1 MTSSKSPNGINCWIR
16 RQHCPCGEQKCYIRL
31 KEEKNEEILSDFSNV
46 DLAPPYIG
54 QKFRTDDD
62 AFEYYTNFAKKNGF
76 AIRRESSKSNVDVG
90 VYIRLL
96 VCYRSGS
103 LRIRRSAKPDSQ
115 RGRKS
120 SVCGCM
126 ARMYIVKEVFGGI
139 PQWCVKKFSNSHNH
153 ELLQDDQLRL
163 LPAYRKIPDVYQ
175 ERILSLSRYGC
186 SVSHIMKVMQSE
198 RGKESGQL
206 PFLDRDVRNFLQSSK
221 KIDRE
226 NDLSELL
233 NMCKAAK
240 VKDVNF
246 FYDFTM
252 DDNAKVSSI
261 AWSYGDSFRAYKVF
275 GDLVVCD
282 ATYHEI
288 TYNRLLVVWMGID
301 NHGKTILFGCALLRD
316 ETSRSFKWAL
326 QAFLRF
332 MQGRFPPV
340 IVTDVD
346 FGLKEAISSVLP
358 NTKHVFGLWHIVSKL
373 PSWFSYPLGPRYDEF
388 KSEFDRLY
396 SLVSRKDFESQWN
409 QMLTHFGLVSNKHVS
424 LLFSHRTSWALPYIR
439 GYFLAQMTRT
449 DFSKSIDAFLKGI
462 LSAQTSLESFFEQVG
477 IAANSVRQR
486 EEKETG
492 QIHIKT
498 SMPIEEH
505 ASSILTP
512 YAFRLLQTEVV
523 LSMQCAAFETSNG
536 VYLVRHHKNVDEGC
550 RVSWIPKDEKVNC
563 SCKEFEV
570 SGVLCR
576 HALKVLALKNYF
588 HVPEKY
594 LPFRWRCESSI
605 LEANSEDWS
614 QTFHSLTSNLYSESS
629 ITKERVSYVHEELS
643 RVLNYV
649 RTMPA
654 NDGVPLSL
662 ECQHMNTVVDDD
674 SSCSGCTSTG
684 NPFQSATGEQPL
696 KKTTVSY

>member
-16 RQHCPCGEQKCYIRL
+16 RQHCPCGERKCYIRL
-31 KEEKNEEILSDFSNV
+31 EEEKNEEILSDFSNV
-46 DLAPPYIG
+46 NLAPPYIG

-62 AFEYYTNFAKKNGF
+62 AFEYYTNFAKRNGF

-153 ELLQDDQLRL
+153 ELLQDDQVRL

-175 ERILSLSRYGC
+175 ERIFLLSRYGC

-198 RGKESGQL
+198 MGKESGQL

-246 FYDFTM
+246 LYDFTM

-275 GDLVVCD
+275 GDLV
-282 ATYHEI
+282 
-288 TYNRLLVVWMGID
+288 
-301 NHGKTILFGCALLRD
+301 
-316 ETSRSFKWAL
+316 
-326 QAFLRF
+326 AFLRF

-346 FGLKEAISSVLP
+346 LGLKEAISSVLP

-388 KSEFDRLY
+388 KSEFHRLY
-396 SLVSRKDFESQWN
+396 GLVSRKDFESQWN
-409 QMLTHFGLVSNKHVS
+409 QMLTHFGFVSNKHVS
-424 LLFSHRTSWALPYIR
+424 LLFSHRTSWALPY
-439 GYFLAQMTRT
+439 
-449 DFSKSIDAFLKGI
+449 
-462 LSAQTSLESFFEQVG
+462 VG
-477 IAANSVRQR
+477 IAANYVRRR

-492 QIHIKT
+492 QILIKT

-523 LSMQCAAFETSNG
+523 LSMQCAAFETSN
-536 VYLVRHHKNVDEGC
+536 
-550 RVSWIPKDEKVNC
+550 
-563 SCKEFEV
+563 
-570 SGVLCR
+570 
-576 HALKVLALKNYF
+576 
-588 HVPEKY
+588 
-594 LPFRWRCESSI
+594 
-605 LEANSEDWS
+605 ANSEDWS
-614 QTFHSLTSNLYSESS
+614 QTFHSLTSTLYSESS
-629 ITKERVSYVHEELS
+629 ITKERISYVHEELS

-654 NDGVPLSL
+654 SDEVPLSL

-684 NPFQSATGEQPL
+684 NPFQSATDEQPL
-696 KKTTVSY
+696 KITTIPLAYLFF